1 MDKGGSNMS
10 LKKTGLGRGLSN
22 LIPDAPSVSGTS
34 SSEFQYLNL
43 DEIDP
48 NPDQPRRVFKEQEL
62 REMAETIQNVGVIEP
77 IVVRKK
83 GDRYLI
89 ISGERRWRA
98 SKLIGYKK
106 IPAVIKDI
114 DDVRAVEVALIENI
128 QRENLSA
135 IEEARAYE
143 SLMELTG
150 DKPGDLAR
158 KVGKDRTTITNLLRL
173 LKLPEEVLKLVEEKM
188 ITAGQA
194 RPLLSLGDRKMM
206 IQLAGRIVREGWS
219 ARRVE
224 DEVAKLTD
232 VAGPTKAKSSGKDA
246 NTRKMEERIRAR
258 LMAKVDLAHKAS
270 GGGKLTIQYSSLDD
284 LERILDL
291 MGVKM

>member
-1 MDKGGSNMS
+1 MS

-22 LIPDAPSVSGTS
+22 LIPDAPSASGAS

-62 REMAETIQNVGVIEP
+62 SELAETIQNVGVIEP

-83 GDRYLI
+83 GNRYLI

-98 SKLIGYKK
+98 SKLVGYKK
-106 IPAVIKDI
+106 IPAVIKDF
-114 DDVRAVEVALIENI
+114 DDVRAAEVALIENI
-128 QRENLSA
+128 QREDLSA

-143 SLMELTG
+143 SLMALTG
-150 DKPGDLAR
+150 DKPGDLAK

-173 LKLPEEVLKLVEEKM
+173 LKLPEEILELVEEKM

-206 IQLAGRIVREGWS
+206 TQLAGRIAREGWS

-224 DEVAKLTD
+224 DEVAKLTE

-258 LMAKVDLAHKAS
+258 LTAKVDLAHKGS